1 MTHQSAS
8 QVVREFLEGPLT
20 RPALLLWRRK
30 QFLSREGHGFYF
42 GLFDSFEA
50 ARAWL
55 PKNPEFGQDALATE
69 YVDVRTKKVFAYDYP
84 VMWWLEH
91 AMREGA
97 TRVLD
102 IGGSVGVH
110 YYAYRRYI
118 DMPAA
123 LRWHIVEV
131 PIMISIGRKLAADTG
146 ASALD
151 FTADLQRAVTDE
163 SADVW
168 ISAGAIHYMDATP
181 GPLLKK
187 CKTRPRHVI
196 LNKLPLYEGESFITT
211 QNIGAGSFAP
221 MHVYNRGRFVRDIE
235 AMGYTLRDEWP
246 VHERSLYL
254 PGHPER
260 SFPSFTGLYFSDRSL
275 AGRSKRAGELHGAGS
290 TQQLKVEDPED
301 ARCEGVSV
309 GDRLAAP
316 PNHVRSRPR
325 KAGPITQQ
333 DELGRKH
340 LPTSNASQISSGEH
354 RLAVSVRGGLPILAT
369 SPPSSRGST

>member
-8 QVVREFLEGPLT
+8 HVVREFLESPLT

-91 AMREGA
+91 AMRGGA

-131 PIMISIGRKLAADTG
+131 PTMISIGRKLAADTG

-151 FTADLQRAVTDE
+151 FTEDLQQAVTE
-163 SADVW
+163 EAADIW
-168 ISAGAIHYMDATP
+168 ISAGAIHYFEDATP
-181 GPLLKK
+181 GLLLKN
-187 CKTRPRHVI
+187 CRARPRHVL
-196 LNKLPLYEGESFITT
+196 LNKLPLYKGESFITA
-211 QNIGAGSFAP
+211 QNIGEGAFAP
-221 MHVYNRGRFVRDIE
+221 MHVYNRGRFIRDIE
-235 AMGYTLRDEWP
+235 AMGYSLRDEWP

-260 SFPSFTGLYFSDRSL
+260 SFPSFTGLYFSDRSV
-275 AGRSKRAGELHGAGS
+275 K
-290 TQQLKVEDPED
+290 
-301 ARCEGVSV
+301 
-309 GDRLAAP
+309 
-316 PNHVRSRPR
+316 
-325 KAGPITQQ
+325 GPSEQ
-333 DELGRKH
+333 
-340 LPTSNASQISSGEH
+340 S
-354 RLAVSVRGGLPILAT
+354 
-369 SPPSSRGST
+369 